1 MPSLNSSIY
10 CCALIIATPLVAE
23 AFSTVDGSATTNT
36 ASGKTNKQQRV
47 ATVALAAVG
56 LSSLNDDDDD
66 TSDSTNNL
74 FRGSLNSR
82 QRRQTYQMHHSS
94 SRDDFAL
101 RMQSEQSSWRD
112 EDNLDDD
119 IDEQHNDEDMTTAT
133 DSSSNNT
140 RRKFLSTMLATTTAA
155 LTTATTTTTAAN
167 AYEQAYP
174 IELTSTPYGIPETS
188 SNSLTK
194 LQQERLSNKK
204 AKVAQTQNE
213 LTNDPLGLQQM
224 LDNPKTF
231 GLTVSG
237 ATMWGLALW
246 LVTGSRSNPLVTPVA
261 NVLFN
266 EKEEEWLQDR
276 NDGYFGDLP
285 LSLMIILSA
294 LFVCLGVLLDRVV
307 YFLAEGDAAV
317 SLQLAGV
324 SVIGGAVWEVGRL
337 AAKEKAPTRVE
348 YERDVL
354 LYQEFDEFALKRLIV
369 GQGSC
374 HRSDVISA
382 FRRYN
387 PKYRRADSEQYP
399 LADIEIERILRQ
411 WNRQF
416 GSGSEMSSAGFFS
429 GITVDGA
436 ADAFAPR

>member
-1 MPSLNSSIY
+1 VAVA
-10 CCALIIATPLVAE
+10 AL
-23 AFSTVDGSATTNT
+23 
-36 ASGKTNKQQRV
+36 
-47 ATVALAAVG
+47 G
-56 LSSLNDDDDD
+56 LSSSSGNGIGSGGDN
-66 TSDSTNNL
+66 SNNSNP
-74 FRGSLNSR
+74 FRGTWNSR
-82 QRRQTYQMHHSS
+82 RQRQRHQMHA
-94 SRDDFAL
+94 SRKDDFAL
-101 RMQSEQSSWRD
+101 RMQSEQSSRYDDDDDD
-112 EDNLDDD
+112 EDESNKQQQQFTQE
-119 IDEQHNDEDMTTAT
+119 DEGDNNEENEQ
-133 DSSSNNT
+133 SSSSQA
-140 RRKFLSTMLATTTAA
+140 RRQFLSSMLATTTAA
-155 LTTATTTTTAAN
+155 VVQSTTSTTTTITVSPQPAN

-204 AKVAQTQNE
+204 AKVAQTKDE
-213 LTNDPLGLQQM
+213 LANDPLGVNQM
-224 LDNPKTF
+224 FYSSSPTTV
-231 GLTVSG
+231 GLAVSG

-246 LVTGSRSNPLVTPVA
+246 LVTGSRSNPVVTPVA
-261 NVLFN
+261 NLLYD
-266 EKEEEWLQDR
+266 EKEEQWLQDR
-276 NDGYFGDLP
+276 NAGYFGDLP

-294 LFVCLGVLLDRVV
+294 LFICLGVLLDRAV
-307 YFLAEGDAAV
+307 YFLTEGDAAV

-348 YERDVL
+348 YEREVL
-354 LYQEFDEFALKRLIV
+354 LYQEFDEFASKRLIV
-369 GQGSC
+369 GKGSC
-374 HRSDVISA
+374 HRSDVIAA

-387 PKYRRADSEQYP
+387 PKYRVADSEKYP

-416 GSGSEMSSAGFFS
+416 GSRSEMSSAGFFM

>member
-1 MPSLNSSIY
+1 VAVA
-10 CCALIIATPLVAE
+10 AL
-23 AFSTVDGSATTNT
+23 
-36 ASGKTNKQQRV
+36 
-47 ATVALAAVG
+47 G
-56 LSSLNDDDDD
+56 LSSSSGNGGGSGGDN
-66 TSDSTNNL
+66 SNNSNP
-74 FRGSLNSR
+74 FRGTWNSR
-82 QRRQTYQMHHSS
+82 RQRQRHQMHA
-94 SRDDFAL
+94 SRKDDFAL
-101 RMQSEQSSWRD
+101 RMQSEQSSRYDDDDDD
-112 EDNLDDD
+112 EDESNKQQQQFTQE
-119 IDEQHNDEDMTTAT
+119 DEGDNNEENEQ
-133 DSSSNNT
+133 SSSSQA
-140 RRKFLSTMLATTTAA
+140 RRQFLSSMLATTTAA
-155 LTTATTTTTAAN
+155 VVQSTTSTTTTTITVSPQPAN

-204 AKVAQTQNE
+204 AKVAQTKDE
-213 LTNDPLGLQQM
+213 LANDPLGVNQM
-224 LDNPKTF
+224 FDSSSPTTV
-231 GLTVSG
+231 GLAVSG

-246 LVTGSRSNPLVTPVA
+246 LVTGSRSNPVVTPVA
-261 NVLFN
+261 NLLYD
-266 EKEEEWLQDR
+266 EKEEQWLQDR
-276 NDGYFGDLP
+276 NAGYFGDLP

-294 LFVCLGVLLDRVV
+294 LFICLGVLLDRAV
-307 YFLAEGDAAV
+307 YFLTEGDAAV

-348 YERDVL
+348 YEREVL
-354 LYQEFDEFALKRLIV
+354 LYQEFDEFASKRLIV
-369 GQGSC
+369 GKGSC
-374 HRSDVISA
+374 HRSDVIAA

-387 PKYRRADSEQYP
+387 PKYRVADSEKYP

-416 GSGSEMSSAGFFS
+416 GSRSEMSSAGFFM

>member
-1 MPSLNSSIY
+1 M
-10 CCALIIATPLVAE
+10 A
-23 AFSTVDGSATTNT
+23 
-36 ASGKTNKQQRV
+36 
-47 ATVALAAVG
+47 VALSHNDNSDGVG
-56 LSSLNDDDDD
+56 G
-66 TSDSTNNL
+66 NNNNNP

-82 QRRQTYQMHHSS
+82 QRQRHHHQVHSS
-94 SRDDFAL
+94 RKDDFAL
-101 RMQSEQSSWRD
+101 RMQSEQSSRYD
-112 EDNLDDD
+112 EDE
-119 IDEQHNDEDMTTAT
+119 DEQHNDNDATAT
-133 DSSSNNT
+133 TQSSAQA
-140 RRKFLSTMLATTTAA
+140 RRQFLSSMLATTTAA
-155 LTTATTTTTAAN
+155 VVQSTTSSSPQPAN

-204 AKVAQTQNE
+204 AKVAQTKDE
-213 LTNDPLGLQQM
+213 LVNDPLGMNQM
-224 LDNPKTF
+224 FDSPTTF

-246 LVTGSRSNPLVTPVA
+246 LITGSRSNPVVTPVA
-261 NVLFN
+261 NMLYD
-266 EKEEEWLQDR
+266 EKEEQWLQDR
-276 NDGYFGDLP
+276 NAGYFGDLP

-294 LFVCLGVLLDRVV
+294 LFVCLGVLLDRAV

-348 YERDVL
+348 YEREVL
-354 LYQEFDEFALKRLIV
+354 LYQEFDEFASKRLIV
-369 GQGSC
+369 GKGSC
-374 HRSDVISA
+374 HRSDVIAA

-387 PKYRRADSEQYP
+387 PKYRVADSEQYP

-416 GSGSEMSSAGFFS
+416 GSRSEMSSAGFFS